1 MRRRLASVL
10 GKLIYAGITVG
21 LIWPLTLALR
31 RWGVG
36 SLPIALVIA
45 VSLAWAV
52 GIAFVLRS
60 LLACPPI
67 KRPAAR
73 MSGYWRRLRRP
84 WSRTLLVDADPERGT
99 FTPSVW
105 IRGGRSLRGGR
116 VRLRL
121 LDGDDVV
128 RAASEAPLAATA
140 MDEEMHLPLIALP
153 AGATAT
159 EVLGWQW
166 EVSVRGRWRVH
177 ARWRERLVASHRT
190 NAEGELV
197 DTPEPAAPPEPA
209 VAPEPG
215 GAPER
220 VATRETG
227 GAPQGTPESN
237 ESMIGRLANAIL
249 AQAIDHGA
257 SDIRLVPR
265 GDCVVLKFRLNGGY
279 SHVLDAPLP
288 VGQDLHSHLQQL
300 FELPRAQGVAQRG
313 TLAATYEGRAVRFE
327 GRTIPAEQGDILH
340 IRILANDEG
349 RGRVA

>member
-60 LLACPPI
+60 LLASPPI
-67 KRPAAR
+67 KRLAAR

-128 RAASEAPLAATA
+128 RAASEAPLPATA
-140 MDEEMHLPLIALP
+140 TGEEIHLPPIALP
-153 AGATAT
+153 AGATAA

-166 EVSVRGRWRVH
+166 EVSVRGRWRAH
-177 ARWRERLVASHRT
+177 ARWRERLVAAHRT

-197 DTPEPAAPPEPA
+197 DTPQAAEPAEPA
-209 VAPEPG
+209 E
-215 GAPER
+215 APER
-220 VATRETG
+220 VATPETG

-237 ESMIGRLANAIL
+237 ESLIARLANAIL

-327 GRTIPAEQGDILH
+327 GRSIPAEQGDILH